1 MRILHTSDWHLG
13 QHLMMND
20 RKREHELFLDWL
32 IECLQNKAIDVL
44 IVAGDIFDT
53 GTPPN
58 YALQLYYNFL
68 HRITETPCRQAIIIG
83 GNHDSVS
90 TLHAPKEL
98 LKFFR
103 VHVIGGMSGN
113 LDDEIIV
120 IHGPDGNAQGI
131 ICAVPYLRDR
141 DIRQSLPGESY
152 EDKSRALLDGVK
164 SHYQQL
170 KTRALTLRENATKSG
185 WIMPLITTGHLFTA
199 GGQTSDGVRDIYVGS
214 LGQVHASSF
223 PTEFDYVAL
232 GHLHKPQNV
241 GGYEHIRYS
250 GSPIALSF
258 SEAETGKEIVIVD
271 FDDVSTRPQ
280 IEAVPIP
287 EFQKLRRLKGNFD
300 QITEK
305 LKTLD
310 YPDNGDRIWA
320 EVTIDTEDWVPEVQ
334 NTISAM
340 AEGYPVDILAVK
352 NIRAFGKRILNQGQ
366 KRETLQELT
375 PIDVFRKRLEAEEG
389 IDEKIAED
397 LLHAFNEIQSGLF

>member
-32 IECLQNKAIDVL
+32 IKCLQDKAIDVL

-68 HRITETPCRQAIIIG
+68 RRISETHCRQAVIIG

-103 VHVIGGMSGN
+103 IHVIGGMSSN
-113 LDDEIIV
+113 MDDEIIV
-120 IHGPDGNAQGI
+120 IQKPDGSPEGI
-131 ICAVPYLRDR
+131 ICAVPFLRDR
-141 DIRQSLPGESY
+141 DIRQSMPGESY

-164 SHYQQL
+164 SHYHHM
-170 KTRALTLRENATKSG
+170 KTRALALRENATKSG
-185 WIMPLITTGHLFTA
+185 RIVPLIATGHLFTA

-223 PTEFDYVAL
+223 PAAFDYVAL
-232 GHLHKPQNV
+232 GHLHKPQTV

-258 SEAETGKEIVIVD
+258 SEAEAGKEVVIVD
-271 FDDVSTRPQ
+271 FNEVSTRPE

-287 EFQKLRRLKGNFD
+287 EFQKLRRCKGNFD

-320 EVTIDTEDWVPEVQ
+320 EVIIDTEDWVPEVQ
-334 NTISAM
+334 NTISAI
-340 AEGYPVDILAVK
+340 AEGLPVDILAVK
-352 NIRAFGKRILNQGQ
+352 NIRAFGTRILNQRQ

-375 PIDVFRKRLEAEEG
+375 PVDVFRKRLEVEEG
-389 IDEKIAED
+389 MDEKKAED
-397 LLHAFNEIQSGLF
+397 LLRAFHEIVNQL